1 MSTPSVKRTPAVG
14 HPISPGEASRGAP
27 ERAAAAAGRPD
38 LWTLEDLAERNACNE
53 RALAELRAAQHEV
66 LRQRYEAVVEEL
78 HAFHPT
84 SARAR
89 HA

>member
-1 MSTPSVKRTPAVG
+1 MSTPSVKRTPAVNG

-27 ERAAAAAGRPD
+27 ERAATEAGRSD
-38 LWTLEDLAERNACNE
+38 LWTLEVLAERNACNE
-53 RALAELRAAQHEV
+53 RALAELRAAHEV
-66 LRQRYEAVVEEL
+66 LRRRYEAVVEEL

-89 HA
+89 PA